1 MRQLLQPAVSGRFLE
16 IGVGSGNL
24 YEDLVGWGCRG
35 LCLDL
40 NPALIREHRWRSSHL
55 AGVVEFRNLDFFQVE
70 GCFDL
75 VLAFEVLEHYLDDR
89 QCLDRWRELLA
100 PDGTLLFS
108 VPAHQRRWTSNDDR
122 AGHARRY
129 EKAELLRKLS
139 QSGFAVEKF
148 CCYGFPVLNW
158 TYPLSS
164 LLFPGR
170 SVVAGPAGPD
180 PDRPPTATGSMK
192 DFRRT
197 AGSGVRRFARLSQ
210 WLLKEWLWRP
220 LLVTQRPFL
229 PRDLGIGYMVK
240 CRKTGSPGSV
250 GRPDLFET
258 KEKRVIHEGPVRRGK
273 APSSGG
279 CESRPTTVAPVG
291 SSQGGSWRQRNG
303 LKHSGVKGRHGR
315 LSDHAGR
322 NASERRAGLE
332 TDNTEADPPGFR
344 GRPLADGEES
354 DAGTD
359 LLPSG

>member
-1 MRQLLQPAVSGRFLE
+1 MSTEFNPTLAYVYRRWLMRRLLQPAVSGRFLE

-129 EKAELLRKLS
+129 EKAELMRKLS

-170 SVVAGPAGPD
+170 GVVAGPAGPD

-229 PRDLGIGYMVK
+229 PRDLGTGYMVK

-258 KEKRVIHEGPVRRGK
+258 KEKRVIHEGPLR
-273 APSSGG
+273 
-279 CESRPTTVAPVG
+279 TT
-291 SSQGGSWRQRNG
+291 
-303 LKHSGVKGRHGR
+303 KGH
-315 LSDHAGR
+315 
-322 NASERRAGLE
+322 
-332 TDNTEADPPGFR
+332 
-344 GRPLADGEES
+344 
-354 DAGTD
+354 
-359 LLPSG
+359 